1 MESGQ
6 TSEILQRV
14 ESDVS
19 LPSPDSPGSF
29 KVPSVMI
36 QYEHHAQEEKD
47 TNEIEYQEPEVKVH
61 DLMYYTDP
69 R

>member
-1 MESGQ
+1 VESGQ

-14 ESDVS
+14 ESDAS
-19 LPSPDSPGSF
+19 PLSPDSPASF
-29 KVPSVMI
+29 KVPSVVT

-47 TNEIEYQEPEVKVH
+47 TNEIEYQEPEGQVH
-61 DLMYYTDP
+61 DLMHYTDP